1 MNPAASPPPVP
12 SLLVMGWNEHDA
24 GLEGWHEPER
34 DGRNGI
40 TYRATTAMAS
50 LRLMLPPACALHANA
65 DRPDSA
71 VARSLWIL
79 FAGSPSLLGGGPM
92 RGSVEI
98 RPEQS
103 PRSPATG
110 SEAKP
115 GEMRRMEL
123 MLLRDC
129 WTIRSMEIP
138 AAWTGILRVAFRM
151 DTPVVPDRIL
161 QNGDMRELGWYVSA
175 AGFR

>member
-1 MNPAASPPPVP
+1 MNPPAAPPPVP

-40 TYRATTAMAS
+40 TYRATMAMAS
-50 LRLMLPPACALHANA
+50 LRLMLPSACLLRADA
-65 DRPDSA
+65 DRLDSA
-71 VARSLWIL
+71 GARTLWIL
-79 FAGSPSLLGGGPM
+79 FAGSPSLLGSGPM

-103 PRSPATG
+103 PRPSGTD

-123 MLLRDC
+123 TLLRDC
-129 WTIRSMEIP
+129 WRVCAMEIP
-138 AAWTGILRVAFRM
+138 AAWTGILRIAFRVEM
-151 DTPVVPDRIL
+151 PVVPDRIL